1 MMMDTRDAPSVTTHS
16 SNTMQETADRPPVAI
31 DVSGNADPEK
41 QVDVDDG
48 TSSKASNEEAK
59 KEEKEGRLKDYFV
72 SHRCARE

>member
-31 DVSGNADPEK
+31 DVSGNTDPEK

-48 TSSKASNEEAK
+48 KSSNDSSEKETN
-59 KEEKEGRLKDYFV
+59 EEKEGSLKDYFV
-72 SHRCARE
+72 SQRFARE